1 MKNKKQLLKNWI
13 QNGYVNIPIFSKKE
27 VLEMKKEAMA
37 FLIGFILKGT
47 YLFAG
52 NDGLRDKAVDV

>member
-1 MKNKKQLLKNWI
+1 M
-13 QNGYVNIPIFSKKE
+13 SKDRWR
-27 VLEMKKEAMA
+27 MA